1 MPTRFYQLGLVGLLA
16 ISGSVMLIPP
26 IAAQTPDVSQFGV
39 DNPGLQ
45 RAMNLARQAAERA
58 NGGLTQYR
66 AEPAMSGI
74 ATQSPFVINTDGSF
88 TFTFLGGRPA
98 EPYSIESIVTVSAD
112 GRQINLD
119 YNGPIKTP
127 RPQGNQPNPTN
138 VGANTRIGDEIRN
151 LQRAMNLARQ
161 AGINAN
167 GGLSVY
173 RPDMSMFSLDRANYT
188 INDNGTVTFTFMGG
202 RPGAN
207 PTIESIISVALD
219 GSQITID
226 YNGPIRDQSPANNQS

>member
-1 MPTRFYQLGLVGLLA
+1 MQRKLPLVTLAVLCTFTPAVFYPGPAFG
-16 ISGSVMLIPP
+16 
-26 IAAQTPDVSQFGV
+26 QTPDVGQFGV
-39 DNPGLQ
+39 DNPVLQ

-74 ATQSPFVINTDGSF
+74 ATQSPFVINSDGSF
-88 TFTFLGGRPA
+88 TFTFLGGKPG
-98 EPYSIESIVTVSAD
+98 EPFSIESIVTVSAD
-112 GRQINLD
+112 GRQINMD

-127 RPQGNQPNPTN
+127 RSPNTTSPSQS
-138 VGANTRIGDEIRN
+138 ANGTTSTVGDEIRN

-161 AGINAN
+161 AGIRAN

-173 RPDMSMFSLDRANYT
+173 RPEMSMFSLDRAKYVVNE
-188 INDNGTVTFTFMGG
+188 NGTVTFSFLGG
-202 RPGAN
+202 RPNAQ
-207 PTIESIISVALD
+207 PTLESVITVALD

-226 YNGPIRDQSPANNQS
+226 YNGPIRNPA

>member
-1 MPTRFYQLGLVGLLA
+1 MQRKLPLLTLAFLCSLAPAVFSPGLA
-16 ISGSVMLIPP
+16 F
-26 IAAQTPDVSQFGV
+26 AQNPNIGQFGV
-39 DNPGLQ
+39 DNPVLQ

-88 TFTFLGGRPA
+88 TFTFLGGKPA
-98 EPYSIESIVTVSAD
+98 EPYSIESIVTVSSD
-112 GRQINLD
+112 GRQIKVD
-119 YNGPIKTP
+119 YNGPIQSP
-127 RPQGNQPNPTN
+127 RSQNTKSPIQS
-138 VGANTRIGDEIRN
+138 ANSPSSTVGDEIRN

-161 AGINAN
+161 TGVKAN

-173 RPDMSMFSLDRANYT
+173 RPEMSIFSLDRAQYVL
-188 INDNGTVTFTFMGG
+188 NDNGTVTFSFLGG
-202 RPGAN
+202 RPNAQ
-207 PTIESIISVALD
+207 PTIESVITVALD

-226 YNGPIRDQSPANNQS
+226 YNGPIRNPQ

>member
-1 MPTRFYQLGLVGLLA
+1 MRLKFPLLGLAVMVTLTPSVL
-16 ISGSVMLIPP
+16 ISLPTN
-26 IAAQTPDVSQFGV
+26 AQTPDLGQYGV
-39 DNPGLQ
+39 DNPVLQ

-74 ATQSPFVINTDGSF
+74 ATQSPFVANSDGSF
-88 TFTFLGGRPA
+88 TFTFLGGKPA

-112 GRQINLD
+112 GQQVNLD

-127 RPQGNQPNPTN
+127 RPQTTTSNSSNAPVT
-138 VGANTRIGDEIRN
+138 IGDEIRN

-167 GGLSVY
+167 GGLSIY
-173 RPDMSMFSLDRANYT
+173 RPDMSMFSLDRAKYVVNE
-188 INDNGTVTFTFMGG
+188 NGTATFTFLGG
-202 RPGAN
+202 RPGAA
-207 PTIESIISVALD
+207 PSIESVVTVAFD

-226 YNGPIRDQSPANNQS
+226 YNGPIRDTNLVNTPS